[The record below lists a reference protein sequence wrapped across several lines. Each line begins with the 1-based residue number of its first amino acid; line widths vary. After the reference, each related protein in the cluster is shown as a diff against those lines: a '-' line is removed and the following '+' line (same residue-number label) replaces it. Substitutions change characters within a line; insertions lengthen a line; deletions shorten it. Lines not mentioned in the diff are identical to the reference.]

1 MSEVDVCVVQL
12 GDDTLGH
19 HCAPPMATML
29 PDVSV
34 NTSVLVDSIEVS
46 AHTKQTTSIVV
57 DQQDACEGK
66 ARNPSTDTS
75 GKVSQKSVYDTIDA
89 ERLAVLQE
97 DLINLPV
104 DIATILSECLI
115 NRGSHPIEASKRL
128 LERCKEHLSQN
139 DKNNNYVKNVMNSL
153 DKIVKRGRRVAGS
166 RALSVVTLAACII
179 HVTLVFEMHI
189 YYCNSKTTI
198 NEVGGQIVE
207 TIEPINKKKMK
218 LLQQTFMLFRHIFQ
232 SPYLLEEDKLWIF
245 HPWCVLTSTAT
256 PLPNSASKENK
267 ENIISNMD
275 RSEKAHV
282 PAHDGASTVS
292 DYTESTVIL
301 SDNQSPVNSKSGSS
315 SSKQRKNMDK
325 PLNQQHL
332 VSIKFKDVVQS
343 LQATYPFATD
353 SLNLIFNDDVDD
365 EERVEVKDTT
375 VATHALFTETS
386 SSQSP
391 APLAQSLSMS
401 IYSTHYNQPSPHDN
415 NNNNNNKISKPLTT
429 LLSRTQSKLN
439 SRTGVNTKRISVI
452 VSNSNV
458 GTASK
463 SKIEPVSRGKGI
475 AELAYNSKNQYK
487 PGIPTDTSVSSQYAK
502 VKRAIS
508 MSGMSNS
515 NTLPASD
522 GTRYSRDDV
531 NVRRTTSSSQYG
543 FNTLKRTHQSLVND
557 TPVSSKY
564 RVSDLK
570 RSRSSVM
577 SSIIQDTPIRNDQY
591 APPSSV
597 VDRYPRDSSSS
608 SGSQGCTCAVY
619 RRLSHCACTFSKQ
632 LK

>member
-1 MSEVDVCVVQL
+1 MD
-12 GDDTLGH
+12 
-19 HCAPPMATML
+19 
-29 PDVSV
+29 
-34 NTSVLVDSIEVS
+34 
-46 AHTKQTTSIVV
+46 IVV

-75 GKVSQKSVYDTIDA
+75 GKVSQKSVYDVIDA

-97 DLINLPV
+97 DFMNLPV

-115 NRGSHPIEASKRL
+115 NRGSHPIDASKRL
-128 LERCKEHLSQN
+128 LERCKEHSSHN
-139 DKNNNYVKNVMNSL
+139 DKNNNYAKNVMNSL

-207 TIEPINKKKMK
+207 TIEPITKKKMK

-267 ENIISNMD
+267 ENIISNVE
-275 RSEKAHV
+275 RSEKGHV

-301 SDNQSPVNSKSGSS
+301 SDNQSPANSKSGSS
-315 SSKQRKNMDK
+315 SSKQRKNTDK

-332 VSIKFKDVVQS
+332 VSVKFKDVVQS

-353 SLNLIFNDDVDD
+353 SLNLMFNDDVDD
-365 EERVEVKDTT
+365 EERVEIKATT
-375 VATHALFTETS
+375 VATHALFTETN

-391 APLAQSLSMS
+391 APLAQSLS
-401 IYSTHYNQPSPHDN
+401 IYSTHYSQPSPHEN
-415 NNNNNNKISKPLTT
+415 NTIKISKPLTT

-452 VSNSNV
+452 VSNTNV
-458 GTASK
+458 GAASK
-463 SKIEPVSRGKGI
+463 SKIEPLSRGKGI
-475 AELAYNSKNQYK
+475 AELAYK

-597 VDRYPRDSSSS
+597 VDRYPRDSSS
-608 SGSQGCTCAVY
+608 GSQGCTCAVY
-619 RRLSHCACTFSKQ
+619 RRLSQCHCTFSKQ